1 MSTAVTIIKRALSHI
16 GAHSDIMPAPTSV
29 LTASLDYLVTAQE
42 TLRKNEIILEETV
55 AAVTTTI
62 AVPTALTTELNEP
75 AASTSHLIRYL
86 APDLA
91 DVARVEAS
99 AKVLAGKNTAYNAL
113 ARMYRQ
119 ATSPNIVPST
129 LLPKGQGS
137 TRGPNRNPFFNGETL
152 ADDTSTTT

>member
-1 MSTAVTIIKRALSHI
+1 MSTAVTIIKRALNHI

-29 LTASLDYLVTAQE
+29 LAASLDYLVTAQE

-55 AAVTTTI
+55 SEVTTTI

-75 AASTSHLIRYL
+75 VAATTHLIRYL
-86 APDLA
+86 APDLC
-91 DVARVEAS
+91 DLARVEATP
-99 AKVLAGKNTAYNAL
+99 KIMLGKQSAYNAL

-119 ATSPNIVPST
+119 ATITNIAPSK

-137 TRGPNRNPFFNGETL
+137 TRGVNRHPFFNGNAL